1 MHAYSSVDIKT
12 QYVINDSLIVVA
24 CRESACHIRAQ
35 PTANMAPKLSAK
47 AVATSRTKAAGELLS
62 QTKRCRELAEQR
74 KTLKA
79 ALKKVQVD
87 RIKASRKA
95 RKLKAK
101 ASKTD
106 LSELMQMMIMKAYI
120 VGEEER
126 ANSGGASSST
136 DPWIPKDAKEAFDK
150 IQATCA
156 DVAHESVAQ
165 FANFLRDGA

>member
-1 MHAYSSVDIKT
+1 M
-12 QYVINDSLIVVA
+12 
-24 CRESACHIRAQ
+24 
-35 PTANMAPKLSAK
+35 PPKLSAK

-62 QTKRCRELAEQR
+62 HSKQARSLADQR

-79 ALKKVQVD
+79 ALKKIAVD
-87 RIKASRKA
+87 KKKAARQA

-101 ASKTD
+101 AAKTD
-106 LSELMQMMIMKAYI
+106 LGELMQMMIMKAYI

-126 ANSGGASSST
+126 AKSGGASSST

-150 IQATCA
+150 IQGTCA
-156 DVAHESVAQ
+156 NVAHGSVAE

>member
-62 QTKRCRELAEQR
+62 HSKQAKSLADQR

-79 ALKKVQVD
+79 ALKKIAVD
-87 RIKASRKA
+87 KRKANRQA

-150 IQATCA
+150 IQASCA
-156 DVAHESVAQ
+156 NKEIVSVAQ
-165 FANFLRDGA
+165 FAKSLLDVA